1 MKKIYFLFL
10 ISTLG
15 YSQSVSITKIIE
27 TDCASPY
34 IKTVELYVS
43 GTIDFANDPVTVDF
57 MSNGGSWSNTRF
69 DLTTLGSVT
78 DSYIYLVRD
87 IALMQ
92 ADFPSITFDASNTI
106 SVGSA
111 TNGDD
116 GYRVVINGNVVSQF
130 GKDATKSG
138 GNDIWDHDD
147 SVVSRKIG
155 VADSGIWDET
165 HWEYSGKHSLDGEGL
180 CARTASSS
188 TGTGQTT
195 YETFFTTL
203 GNGHPLQSWTP
214 TTASLNDI
222 NASKISVY
230 PNPVHSNLKFT
241 GLSGPVYAS
250 VYDMTGRLYLHKK
263 VTNTLDM
270 SNLKAGIYMLKIRN
284 ESGSKVFKIIKD

>member
-92 ADFPSITFDASNTI
+92 ADFPSITFDASTPNLLI
-106 SVGSA
+106 
-111 TNGDD
+111 
-116 GYRVVINGNVVSQF
+116 I
-130 GKDATKSG
+130 
-138 GNDIWDHDD
+138 
-147 SVVSRKIG
+147 
-155 VADSGIWDET
+155 
-165 HWEYSGKHSLDGEGL
+165 
-180 CARTASSS
+180 SSS
-188 TGTGQTT
+188 
-195 YETFFTTL
+195 EINLFFI
-203 GNGHPLQSWTP
+203 G
-214 TTASLNDI
+214 
-222 NASKISVY
+222 SKILTSF
-230 PNPVHSNLKFT
+230 L
-241 GLSGPVYAS
+241 
-250 VYDMTGRLYLHKK
+250 
-263 VTNTLDM
+263 
-270 SNLKAGIYMLKIRN
+270 
-284 ESGSKVFKIIKD
+284 